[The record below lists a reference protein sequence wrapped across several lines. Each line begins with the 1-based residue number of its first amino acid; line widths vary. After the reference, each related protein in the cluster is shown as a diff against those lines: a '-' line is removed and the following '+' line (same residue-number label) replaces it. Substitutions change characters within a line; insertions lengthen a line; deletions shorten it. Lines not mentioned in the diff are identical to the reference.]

1 MAVREAGLIELT
13 AIYLDMLE
21 SFLIRRIIININNKN
36 NNRKMGREVTY
47 NKGWVPCISGILNDR
62 RCIGAYT
69 SAITIHIGAV
79 QYISF

>member
-36 NNRKMGREVTY
+36 NIGKMGREVT
-47 NKGWVPCISGILNDR
+47 L
-62 RCIGAYT
+62 
-69 SAITIHIGAV
+69 
-79 QYISF
+79 